1 MSSTKPLVFIR
12 NPRVTASLNGTLHN
26 NETDIVPAIFPKQAV
41 KMTSTNNPQDCAPSS
56 AGLRPKIANNT
67 NAIPQS
73 RTHRETSGDVL
84 LPERA
89 MASASRIHAAT
100 SFTAAADMAM
110 RPTSVVRS
118 LSSASMRARTGKA
131 VMDKATPMKTRN
143 GPWLTPLEIVARRTT
158 DVPIPRM
165 KGRLIPAK
173 AITRAFLPVLL
184 MERMS
189 SSRPTKNKK

>member
-12 NPRVTASLNGTLHN
+12 NPRVRASLNGTLHSID
-26 NETDIVPAIFPKQAV
+26 TDNVPTIFPKQAV

-56 AGLRPKIANNT
+56 AGLRAKIASNT
-67 NAIPQS
+67 NATPQS

-89 MASASRIHAAT
+89 IASARRIHAAT
-100 SFTAAADMAM
+100 SLTAAADMAM

-118 LSSASMRARTGKA
+118 LSSASIRARTGKA
-131 VMDKATPMKTRN
+131 VMDRATPMKTRN
-143 GPWLTPLEIVARRTT
+143 GPWLTPLEIVDRSTT

-165 KGRLIPAK
+165 KGRLMPAN
-173 AITRAFLPVLL
+173 AIARAFLPVLL
-184 MERMS
+184 MELMS